1 MPERT
6 HPQNSGTV
14 KDGSDGLVLTSV
26 WPTGTAGVATQLAE
40 GGYHDAT
47 GADPAL
53 MPPAIARHAIAT
65 FTRPGDVV
73 LDPDC
78 GTGTTIVEA
87 LRCGRHAIGLTG
99 QRRWWRL
106 ARMNVTV
113 TKARGA
119 FADGMVLILDRRP
132 GTSAAATTAG
142 LTSRVSLLLTT
153 LRLTAPN
160 TDTAAAVARV
170 RQLLAQYRPLLRPGG
185 HVVITCPPWRH
196 TVQHDLLDLPGQI
209 VAAGS
214 AAGLAPIARCE
225 ALTATVRRGCTHT
238 RATLAQRRVAARAE
252 RALGHPITLP
262 AHHTALV
269 FRADPDAR
277 IQHPAQPMPLRPA
290 PTGPHHLAPR
300 NARMQTAGVPA
311 AHRSADGSREAA

>member
-1 MPERT
+1 MPER
-6 HPQNSGTV
+6 PNSKNSWAGT
-14 KDGSDGLVLTSV
+14 DRSDGLVLTSV
-26 WPTGTAGVATQLAE
+26 WPTGTVGVATQLAE

-53 MPPAIARHAIAT
+53 MPPAIARHAIAM

-78 GTGTTIVEA
+78 GAGTTIVEA

-99 QRRWWRL
+99 RRRWWRL
-106 ARMNVTV
+106 ARTNVTV

-142 LTSRVSLLLTT
+142 MTSRVGLLLTT
-153 LRLTAPN
+153 LRLPAPN
-160 TDTAAAVARV
+160 TDTVAAVERV
-170 RQLLAQYRPLLRPGG
+170 RQLLAQHRPLLRPGG

-196 TVQHDLLDLPGQI
+196 PVRHDLLDLPGQI
-209 VAAGS
+209 LAAGS

-225 ALTATVRRGCTHT
+225 ALTATVRRGRTHT
-238 RATLAQRRVAARAE
+238 RATLGQRRVAARAE
-252 RALGHPITLP
+252 RALGHPVTLP
-262 AHHTALV
+262 AHHTVLV
-269 FRADPDAR
+269 FRADPDAGVR
-277 IQHPAQPMPLRPA
+277 HPAQPIPLLSAPA
-290 PTGPHHLAPR
+290 GSRHLGRR
-300 NARMQTAGVPA
+300 NARMQTTVGPA
-311 AHRSADGSREAA
+311 AHRSAEGSREAA